1 MLLIICLPRMERL
14 MRSEHE
20 TQPEDASPSR
30 RDTSI
35 RSERPSDVD
44 ASTALAL
51 RHRVAFG
58 RNFRRA
64 RVEAALTLDD
74 VAAISGLARTCL
86 NAIESGQC
94 DPRLRTMTAIADAVG
109 CELWTLVR

>member
-1 MLLIICLPRMERL
+1 
-14 MRSEHE
+14 MRSQNEI
-20 TQPEDASPSR
+20 QPEDVSLSCS
-30 RDTSI
+30 DTLI
-35 RSERPSDVD
+35 CSERPSDVD
-44 ASTALAL
+44 ASAALAS

-74 VAAISGLARTCL
+74 VATMSGLPRICL
-86 NAIESGQC
+86 NAIEAGRC
-94 DPRLRTMTAIADAVG
+94 NPRLRTMTAIAGAVG

>member
-1 MLLIICLPRMERL
+1 MERL
-14 MRSEHE
+14 MRSQHE
-20 TQPEDASPSR
+20 TQPEDASLSR
-30 RDTSI
+30 SDASI
-35 RSERPSDVD
+35 CSERPSDVD
-44 ASTALAL
+44 VYAALAS
-51 RHRVAFG
+51 RHRIAFG

-74 VAAISGLARTCL
+74 VAAMSGLPRIYL
-86 NAIESGQC
+86 NAIEAGRC

>member
-1 MLLIICLPRMERL
+1 

-20 TQPEDASPSR
+20 TQLDEDTPLSCS
-30 RDTSI
+30 DVSI
-35 RSERPSDVD
+35 CLERPSDVD
-44 ASTALAL
+44 ASAALAS

-74 VAAISGLARTCL
+74 VAAMSGLPRTYL
-86 NAIESGQC
+86 SAIEAGRC
-94 DPRLRTMTAIADAVG
+94 DPRLRTMTAIANAVG

>member
-1 MLLIICLPRMERL
+1 MERL

-20 TQPEDASPSR
+20 TQPEDASLTRSDASICSEQPSN
-30 RDTSI
+30 
-35 RSERPSDVD
+35 VD
-44 ASTALAL
+44 ASVALAS

-74 VAAISGLARTCL
+74 VATMSGLPRMCL
-86 NAIESGQC
+86 NAIEAGRC
-94 DPRLRTMTAIADAVG
+94 DPRLRTMTAIATAIG
-109 CELWTLVR
+109 CELWTLVQ

>member
-1 MLLIICLPRMERL
+1 

-20 TQPEDASPSR
+20 TQLE
-30 RDTSI
+30 DTSLRCSSASI
-35 RSERPSDVD
+35 CSERPFDVD
-44 ASTALAL
+44 ASAALAS
-51 RHRVAFG
+51 RHRIAFG

-64 RVEAALTLDD
+64 RVEATLTLDD
-74 VAAISGLARTCL
+74 VAAVSGLPKTYL
-86 NAIESGQC
+86 IAIEAGRC